1 MKVDNK
7 IMAQFQMLGSRIVSI
22 NLKNDFL
29 SANCLDSG
37 KKWLDLSHAIV
48 GIDQQEDNSFLGVI
62 QLHVAVRIK
71 EEKQKYSLKIIL
83 EGGFYAPE
91 EMGKEGFERMLSI
104 NGLAALYGIARA
116 QVRSISSQ
124 VFADGGVLLPMID
137 VTRYSKILEKTSEC
151 SQ

>member
-1 MKVDNK
+1 MKIDNK
-7 IMAQFQMLGSRIVSI
+7 ILAQFQMLGSRIVSI

-37 KKWLDLSHAIV
+37 KKMLDLSHEII
-48 GIDQQEDNSFLGVI
+48 GIDQQEDNNFVGVI
-62 QLHVAVRIK
+62 RLHVAVRVK

-83 EGGFYAPE
+83 EGGFLAPE
-91 EMGKEGFERMLSI
+91 EMGKEEFEKMLSI
-104 NGLAALYGIARA
+104 NGLTALYGIARA

-137 VTRYSKILEKTSEC
+137 VTRYSKVLEETIKSD
-151 SQ
+151 Q